1 MLWPPASFQIS
12 TYYFE
17 WMNTEKHLNA
27 VYLVKCEIPK
37 IKSILKMDP
46 IYFLDEKKPTVI
58 IH

>member
-1 MLWPPASFQIS
+1 MLWPPASFHIS

-37 IKSILKMDP
+37 MDP
-46 IYFLDEKKPTVI
+46 IYFLDEKKTPL
-58 IH
+58 